1 MRQFIPILLWD
12 LVKLEIDSLWNMV
25 KLKPDSDWET
35 GLDFD
40 SHDSGNSNLF
50 WTGPRD
56 QTQECGS
63 NDELLP

>member
-1 MRQFIPILLWD
+1 
-12 LVKLEIDSLWNMV
+12 MV

-35 GLDFD
+35 ELDLD

-63 NDELLP
+63 NDELLPC